1 MRTEL
6 AEAFAAAR
14 RAALIGHIRPDGD
27 AIGACLGLKRYL
39 EDNYP
44 GIAADVWLEP
54 FSDKFLF
61 LSGAGQVRHDT
72 DAEASYDLAV
82 CLDCSEPERMGEAA
96 RYFNA
101 AGRTVVIDHHVTN
114 RSFGG
119 LCLVDAGASS
129 TCEFLCSLLD
139 MERISP
145 EAAACF
151 YTGIVHDTG
160 VFKHT
165 NTTRMTMETA
175 GRLIEKGVVP
185 EHIINDSF
193 YKKSFVQNKML
204 GAALEAAELYLDGR
218 VIAAAL
224 TTEDLARHGAGPKD
238 LDGIIDQLHVTDGV
252 EVSVLLYELEPG
264 LRKCSMRAHGE
275 ADVARIAASF
285 GGGGHVKAAGFES
298 RLPAGEILQK
308 IIETLKG

>member
-6 AEAFAAAR
+6 AAR
-14 RAALIGHIRPDGD
+14 FSKAKRIALIGHVRPDGD

-44 GIAADVWLEP
+44 GITADVWLEP
-54 FSDKFLF
+54 FAGKFSF
-61 LSGAGQVRHDT
+61 LCGAGAVRHDT
-72 DAEASYDLAV
+72 GAEEHYDLAV

-96 RYFNA
+96 RYFHEA
-101 AGRTVVIDHHVTN
+101 DHTVCIDHHMTN
-114 RSFGG
+114 VGFGEV
-119 LCLVDAGASS
+119 CLVDRDASS
-129 TCEFLCSLLD
+129 TCEFLCGLLD
-139 MERISP
+139 MELIGTACA
-145 EAAACF
+145 ECF

-165 NTTRMTMETA
+165 NTTRKTMETA
-175 GRLIEKGVVP
+175 GMLIEKGVVP

-193 YKKSFVQNKML
+193 YKKTFVQNKML
-204 GAALEAAELYLDGR
+204 GLALDAAELHMEGR
-218 VIAAAL
+218 LIAAVL
-224 TTEDLARHGAGPKD
+224 TGEDAARHGAAAKA

-264 LRKCSMRAHGE
+264 LWKASMRAHGE
-275 ADVARIAASF
+275 ADVARVAMGF

-298 RLPAGEILQK
+298 RLPAQEILRK
-308 IIETLKG
+308 IIEALEG